1 MERKD
6 TDSLRLELMDSP
18 DLDEFLTENS
28 DSFMDGSVSDY
39 LIQLINEKKISKS
52 TLAKQSGISEVY
64 LHQIIAGKRKPSR
77 NRVLCICYGLG
88 ATVEV
93 TQTLLKLCGFAQ
105 LYSANRRDA
114 IILYG
119 LMHGMELYPIN
130 DKLFIEDEETLF

>member
-6 TDSLRLELMDSP
+6 TDSLKLELMDSP

-28 DSFMDGSVSDY
+28 DNFICGSIADY
-39 LIQLINEKKISKS
+39 LGRLINEKNIPKS

-64 LHQIIAGKRKPSR
+64 LHQIFAGKRKPSR
-77 NRVLCICYGLG
+77 NRIICICYGLG
-88 ATVEV
+88 ATVEE
-93 TQTLLKLCGFAQ
+93 TQTLLKLSGFAQ

-119 LMHGMELYPIN
+119 LIHNIELFPIN
-130 DKLFIEDEETLF
+130 DKLFVEDEETLF